1 MDGRVTGV
9 TERSGMGLEV
19 MEGFGGYGR
28 VWRLRKEYGGYGVVY
43 GVYRDLDSGAVMWSK
58 ELY

>member
-19 MEGFGGYGR
+19 MEGFGGYRR
-28 VWRLRKEYGGYGVVY
+28 VRRLWKGCGGYRDVY
-43 GVYRDLDSGAVMWSK
+43 GVYGDLDIGVVMWSK